1 MDTVYHFLAQITE
14 ITIHMYAE
22 YVGIKKAYNIKTI
35 RSQSSTA

>member
-14 ITIHMYAE
+14 ITIHMYAD
-22 YVGIKKAYNIKTI
+22 VGIKKAYNIKTI